1 MPKLTKTLVD
11 NTKPTTSEQFVWDS
25 DLPGFGLRVSKA
37 GRKTYIV
44 RYRTRDG
51 IQRKQKLA
59 RASDM
64 PPDRARDMARKVFA
78 SVAEGLDP
86 LQARYEEKNA
96 PTIEDLKERYMREHA
111 KPFKKPR
118 SQQID
123 ESNWRLHILPVLG
136 SRKAASITKADILTL
151 HGSLSETPGVANQV
165 LALLSKSFNLCED
178 WDWRPQN
185 SNPCSRVRKYELN
198 ERELILEPDQIRKL
212 GHALDELE
220 ETYQISQSMACL
232 IRLLMLTGC
241 RLNEIMSA
249 ERAWVDRERSMLIL
263 PDSKTGRRRIPL
275 SQAALDIIDE
285 LPEGKWLI
293 PGRNLGDHLKN
304 PHKVWKRI
312 LKHAGLPLETRIHD
326 LRHTAGSL
334 AHDAGLS
341 QKQIQILLGH
351 KQASTTE
358 RYLHG
363 RKGDGAK
370 VVDTLAGVITSSW
383 ARTNHPAPETVQ

>member
-11 NTKPTTSEQFVWDS
+11 NAKPAETEQFIWDS
-25 DLPGFGLRVSKA
+25 ELPGFGLRVSVS
-37 GRKTYIV
+37 GRKTYMV

-51 IQRKQKLA
+51 VQRKQKIA

-64 PPDRARDMARKVFA
+64 APDRARDQARKIFA
-78 SVAEGLDP
+78 AVAEGLDP
-86 LQARYEEKNA
+86 MLARHEAKNA
-96 PTIEDLKERYMREHA
+96 PTMEDLRDRYMREHA

-118 SQQID
+118 SQEID
-123 ESNWRLHILPVLG
+123 EANWRLHIIPVLG
-136 SRKAASITKADILTL
+136 QRKVASITKADILTL
-151 HGSLSETPGVANQV
+151 HGSLSEKPGVANQV
-165 LALLSKSFNLCED
+165 LALLSKAFNLCED
-178 WDWRPQN
+178 WEWRPQN
-185 SNPCSRVRKYELN
+185 SNPCRRVRKYDLD
-198 ERELILEPDQIRKL
+198 ERELILEPEQIRKL
-212 GHALDELE
+212 GKALDELE

-249 ERAWVDRERSMLIL
+249 ERAWIDRERMLLNL
-263 PDSKTGRRRIPL
+263 PDSKTGRRRIVL
-275 SQAALDIIDE
+275 SKAAMDIIDK

-293 PGRNLGDHLKN
+293 PGRSLGQHMKN

-312 LKHAGLPLETRIHD
+312 LKHAGLPLELRIHD

-334 AHDAGLS
+334 AHDAGLT

-363 RKGDGAK
+363 RKGDNAK
-370 VVDTLAGVITSSW
+370 VVDTLASVITSSW
-383 ARTNHPAPETVQ
+383 SSTNHPAPSTVQ